1 MPTVVVAGRIQ
12 SVCVTDR
19 GKDFTCPLFDPPETG
34 AFFDYQVVYA
44 RRCLTPSCKFLLMA
58 ILSPC
63 TAMIFAISSYLV
75 FAMSVPF
82 QQSAGLPSSRKRS
95 VSIPHYGRLS

>member
-1 MPTVVVAGRIQ
+1 
-12 SVCVTDR
+12 
-19 GKDFTCPLFDPPETG
+19 
-34 AFFDYQVVYA
+34 
-44 RRCLTPSCKFLLMA
+44 LLMA